1 MDFTYWRSADDSV
14 IQQLPYHIAEWVA
27 EFGSLTQK
35 LSHYADPV
43 RLELLKEATDIA
55 TENEQQLLGLTKRSQ
70 SQIREVT
77 LYGPSQPWIYA
88 RTVVPVA
95 NKELLTELGEK
106 PLGSILFTSSELRR
120 QSLEVR
126 QLQQGDELFEEALLQ
141 VTGNEKSE
149 YLWAR
154 RSVWGSGETDD
165 DKKSN
170 KLLLVEV
177 FLPDS
182 PLYDK

>member
-1 MDFTYWRSADDSV
+1 MDFSTWRSANDTV

-35 LSHYADPV
+35 LSYYADPV
-43 RLELLKEATDIA
+43 RLELLKEALESA
-55 TENEQQLLGLTKRSQ
+55 TNTEQQLLGLVGSAP

-77 LYGPSQPWIYA
+77 LYGPGKPWIYA
-88 RTVVPVA
+88 RTVVPA
-95 NKELLTELGEK
+95 ENKALLTELGDK

-120 QSLEVR
+120 HSLEVR
-126 QLQQGDELFEEALLQ
+126 QLQAGDDLFDQALQQ
-141 VTGNEKSE
+141 VDDKHNPK

-154 RSVWGSGETDD
+154 RSVWGSGDTQTG
-165 DKKSN
+165 K

-182 PLYDK
+182 PLYND